1 MKKSLSL
8 LLIGFSAI
16 IVTVLLYF
24 AILGNFISRIICL
37 ITLFGVIFAEIS
49 TVLLAIY
56 ANKSPRRIA
65 AVITMALMI
74 PVSILLSI
82 VYIKGFPFAYGKY
95 LALYFVCFIVLL
107 TVAFILFSF
116 VIKKNAENNNFQI
129 AKNNMLNL
137 RKVVK
142 IIAADPTFT
151 KYSDKLNKI
160 EDELHFSNDSVIM
173 PQDNEIYNRLTSVK
187 NLSGNQDINIDSE
200 LEIISKLINERNIIS
215 KKTL

>member
-1 MKKSLSL
+1 
-8 LLIGFSAI
+8 
-16 IVTVLLYF
+16 
-24 AILGNFISRIICL
+24 
-37 ITLFGVIFAEIS
+37 
-49 TVLLAIY
+49 
-56 ANKSPRRIA
+56 
-65 AVITMALMI
+65 
-74 PVSILLSI
+74 
-82 VYIKGFPFAYGKY
+82 
-95 LALYFVCFIVLL
+95 
-107 TVAFILFSF
+107 
-116 VIKKNAENNNFQI
+116 
-129 AKNNMLNL
+129 MLNL

-215 KKTL
+215 KKTV